1 MPSASVRLP
10 FHLPGRRL
18 DIRAARGLLNHM
30 VYHQQAALDR
40 VFGALADPTR
50 REIVRRLASVPEMP
64 LTELAAPFRMSLPA
78 VSKHVAVLERA
89 RLVRRI
95 RRGRVRYCR
104 VDPARLAAAASWLD
118 TYRPF
123 WEHQLDRLEDYLA
136 DRPSPRR
143 SQ

>member
-1 MPSASVRLP
+1 
-10 FHLPGRRL
+10 
-18 DIRAARGLLNHM
+18 M
-30 VYHQQAALDR
+30 VYHPQAALDR

-50 REIVRRLASVPEMP
+50 REIVRRLATVPEMP

-104 VDPARLAAAASWLD
+104 VDPARLAAAAHWLD
-118 TYRPF
+118 AYRPF
-123 WEHQLDRLEDYLA
+123 WEHQIDRLEGYLST
-136 DRPSPRR
+136 RPSTR
-143 SQ
+143 SSR

>member
-1 MPSASVRLP
+1 
-10 FHLPGRRL
+10 
-18 DIRAARGLLNHM
+18 M
-30 VYHQQAALDR
+30 VYHQQATLDR

-50 REIVRRLASVPEMP
+50 REIVRRLSTVPELP

-89 RLVRRI
+89 RLVRRT

-104 VDPARLAAAASWLD
+104 VDPARLAAAAGWLD

-123 WEHQLDRLEDYLA
+123 WEHQLDRLEGYLA
-136 DRPSPRR
+136 SRPSTRNPK
-143 SQ
+143 